1 MRVLLILLTTSS
13 IVSAAVIHRDLG
25 HANGFD
31 IKANGET
38 VSVYAPETKSTR
50 VFLTHHRRDLY
61 SNLSNRIVAPS
72 AERAHFEKTHEYW
85 TGMATK
91 RFQSS

>member
-1 MRVLLILLTTSS
+1 MRVLLLLLTTSS

-61 SNLSNRIVAPS
+61 SNLRGRIAAPLV
-72 AERAHFEKTHEYW
+72 EREHFEKTPPQEVK
-85 TGMATK
+85 A
-91 RFQSS
+91 